1 MDPDPLVGVRVVGV
15 GGRVRALVDDTLAF
29 QAFDTWDKGM
39 RWMSGM

>member
-1 MDPDPLVGVRVVGV
+1 MDPDPFVGVRVVGV
-15 GGRVRALVDDTLAF
+15 GGRVRKADDTLAV